1 VDYSLEKATFNALKR
16 TCVQSENALNVK
28 QNQSAVPVRAALKLM
43 QSFVFRAGWLSPSGF
58 PPAQVFV
65 AGVEVK
71 ATFSAV
77 VSVGEV
83 KML

>member
-1 VDYSLEKATFNALKR
+1 
-16 TCVQSENALNVK
+16 
-28 QNQSAVPVRAALKLM
+28 M